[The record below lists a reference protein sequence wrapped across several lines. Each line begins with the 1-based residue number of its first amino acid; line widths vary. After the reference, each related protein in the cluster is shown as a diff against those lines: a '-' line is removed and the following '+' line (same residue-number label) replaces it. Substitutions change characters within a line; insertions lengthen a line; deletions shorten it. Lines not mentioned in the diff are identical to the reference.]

1 MRTFLFTD
9 LRDYTLFIET
19 KGDQV
24 ATKMVRASRRV
35 VRDAVAKHRGA
46 EIKTEGDS
54 FYVVFRSPS
63 PAVRCAIDIQR
74 GVAAHNARHPDVPV
88 RMGCGINTGE
98 AIPHDNEY
106 VGSAVV
112 IANRLCMTAAP
123 GQILITDT
131 VRSLVRTGA
140 HAPMRELGA
149 WTLKG
154 VSEPVRV
161 CEVLTETSSALRA
174 LGPALPL
181 PAMLASPT
189 RPIPGLVVCPELV
202 GREAPLAALVEHLEA
217 AARGDV
223 RIVAVSGEGGV
234 GKSRLVRELARVAH
248 ERGMYVFAGRSHPA
262 GPPYEAVVAALRPYA
277 HARGTEILKRVLG
290 PLAVELRRLL
300 PEVDLGREQI
310 AETEIP
316 ADERRVRFLRTID
329 LLLEDAAAQRPA
341 LLVLEDFHDADEASR
356 DVLRSLASNLHAG
369 LCVVVTFREEEVAGA
384 HPLRALLANLDR
396 QRGLARVA
404 LAPLDAAGVGRMTA
418 ALLPGRNG
426 GALARTVF
434 ERSQGIPFYVEEL
447 LKTAI
452 DDVSGDIGL
461 ALPHSVRDSVQ
472 LRIARLI
479 AERGPQAADL
489 LEAAAVA
496 EVPLAYDTLLH
507 LSDRDEDEAGS
518 DVAAAVDAQLLER
531 APTRS
536 EIYRYR
542 HALTREAVAA
552 TIAPAR
558 KRRLHARV
566 GEALE
571 KLGDASSR
579 AAMLARHFAAA
590 GGRAKALVYARQ
602 GATNAIRVGAYA
614 TAIDLLRD
622 AVGFAAGTG
631 EEGRVNEDLGSALQ
645 AAGRASEAE
654 TVLRRA
660 RDLAQDPTTV
670 ARIDVSLA
678 AVLAMRGLRA
688 DALATV
694 KRAIETLVAAPGPVL
709 AQALAQQ
716 ARLALA
722 ELDIEGTVRISREAL
737 NVAQHF
743 GVSTVEI
750 EALGLLGEGSTRL
763 GREEGIRYIEQA
775 IREAHDRRLDAPEVE
790 LHLELARALL
800 SRGRNEEAIT
810 AARAGI
816 ALAHERGLGFLE
828 ARLAANATTI
838 AVNLGRYEDARSFAE
853 QAVRI
858 AGPDTVAAS
867 QAKMSLGHVISDQ
880 GDGEAALAIYDR
892 IREEAERNEPERR
905 LVYWSYRA
913 QALLGLGRLD
923 EAAASARRAVELTLA
938 DPGQGMTGFLNAAEI
953 CEARGD
959 LQGIVELAREF
970 DEYFA
975 GRDTTPVRIARLE
988 IDAIRHLLEGGDA
1001 TKDFLAVAE
1010 AYVEVGAQVRSIYR
1024 RATAAVLR
1032 SSVPGDAK
1040 AARRDVRALRSELA
1054 ALGALRYVRA
1064 IDLMAKRSPLRPW
1077 VVGPSSGAEVVRAN

>member
-447 LKTAI
+447 LKTAL
-452 DDVSGDIGL
+452 DDPEARPDQ
-461 ALPHSVRDSVQ
+461 ALPRTIADVVQ
-472 LRIARLI
+472 LRLSRLV
-479 AERGPQAADL
+479 ASRGAGVADL

-496 EVPLAYDTLLH
+496 EVPLAYDALVR
-507 LSDRDEDEAGS
+507 LSGRDELEAGA
-518 DVAAAVDAQLLER
+518 DLAAAMDAQLLER
-531 APTRS
+531 PPTRS

-542 HALTREAVAA
+542 HALTREAVVA
-552 TIAPAR
+552 TIPPAR
-558 KRRLHARV
+558 KRQLHARV
-566 GEALE
+566 AAALE
-571 KLGDASSR
+571 ENGDPSSR
-579 AAMLARHFAAA
+579 AALLARHFAAA
-590 GGRAKALVYARQ
+590 GDRAKALLHTRQ
-602 GATNAIRVGAYA
+602 AATNAIGVGAYV

-622 AVGFAAGTG
+622 GVGFAAGTSD
-631 EEGRVNEDLGSALQ
+631 EGRVNEDLGSALQ

-654 TVLRRA
+654 DALRRA
-660 RDLAQDPTTV
+660 RGLASEPMTL

-678 AVLAMRGLRA
+678 AVMAMRGLRA
-688 DALATV
+688 DALTTV
-694 KRAIETLVAAPGPVL
+694 KRAIETLVATPGPVL

-716 ARLALA
+716 ARLAWS
-722 ELDIEGTVRISREAL
+722 EQDIDETVRVSRQAL
-737 NVAQHF
+737 NVARHF
-743 GVSTVEI
+743 AVSPVEI
-750 EALGLLGEGSTRL
+750 EALGLLGAGSARQ
-763 GREEGIRYIEQA
+763 GRDEGIGYIERA
-775 IREAHDRRLDAPEVE
+775 IREAHENGLDVVEADLHVE
-790 LHLELARALL
+790 LTRTLLWTSRNQAALRAARTGLELARQRGLTWIR
-800 SRGRNEEAIT
+800 SRL
-810 AARAGI
+810 
-816 ALAHERGLGFLE
+816 LAH
-828 ARLAANATTI
+828 ATTVC
-838 AVNLGRYEDARSFAE
+838 VNLGRYAEARAFAE
-853 QAVRI
+853 EAVTL
-858 AGPDTVAAS
+858 AAPDTIVATM
-867 QAKMSLGHVISDQ
+867 AKMSLGHVISDQ
-880 GDGEAALAIYDR
+880 GEGDAALALYDE
-892 IREEAERNEPERR
+892 IRDQIERSEPDRQ
-905 LVYWSYRA
+905 LIYWSYNA
-913 QALLGLGRLD
+913 QALLGLRRLD
-923 EAAASARRAVELTLA
+923 EALVSARKAIDLTVA
-938 DPGQGMTGFLNAAEI
+938 KPGQGMTAFLNAAEVM
-953 CEARGD
+953 EALRD
-959 LQGIVELAREF
+959 RDGIAELADKFEA
-970 DEYFA
+970 YFE
-975 GRDTTPVRIARLE
+975 RVDTPAIRIARAE
-988 IDAIRHLLEGGDA
+988 IAAIRELCEGRDA
-1001 TKDFLAVAE
+1001 AASFETIAE
-1010 AYVEVGAQVRSIYR
+1010 MYEQVEARVRTTYR
-1024 RATAAVLR
+1024 RATAA
-1032 SSVPGDAK
+1032 
-1040 AARRDVRALRSELA
+1040 ALRIRKTRSGANAQRDLQA
-1054 ALGALRYVRA
+1054 FRKQLMSYGALRYVRA
-1064 IDLMAKRSPLRPW
+1064 IDELRAQRIGSW
-1077 VVGPSSGAEVVRAN
+1077 VVAPGRRGPLVTRAN